1 MAIDIGFDSYL
12 SRETDRHN
20 DSLDEHREDCDSWD
34 GGECNCL
41 DLDREERDEVLI
53 ARGEDRELYREER
66 GY

>member
-1 MAIDIGFDSYL
+1 MDFDAYL
-12 SRETDRHN
+12 SREVDRHTG

-41 DLDREERDEVLI
+41 DLDREERDEALI
-53 ARGEDRELYREER
+53 ARGEAMAEAREER